1 MFAKKKKDTAIDEAN
16 AHVDRTEFYESMMNI
31 MRHGIAFIDADH
43 YVVFANKAFWANYLN
58 VNADLPNPVHMTE
71 MLRAFLTKS
80 KFAGDIDAEIQKRYQ
95 LVVAG
100 CVGLEMSF
108 PNGMAM
114 CIDRIVREDGAIIAA
129 GNDVTELKE
138 AEKKIHSEFAA
149 YQDRVASELA
159 AAGTEIGGASTTLSH
174 SCEGI
179 AKGAEGA
186 IELSAAVS
194 SATEEMSASINEIA
208 GRTNVAAEK
217 CGGAS
222 TVAAEAEAK
231 VSELS
236 EAVERIETFAATIQA
251 IADQTNL
258 LALNATI
265 EAARAGEAGRG
276 FAVVASEVKSLS
288 QQTANATAEISS
300 QIEDVRN
307 VSSVAA
313 QAIEKITASI
323 REISEMSTDTASAV
337 SQQRGVVG
345 EIVTHMGE
353 LQGVVSANKGAI
365 AEIENV
371 AGKVNKNAE
380 ELTGKITALVQEGV
394 KSIA

>member
-1 MFAKKKKDTAIDEAN
+1 MFARKKNITVDTEA
-16 AHVDRTEFYESMMNI
+16 AEQFDRAEFYESMMNL
-31 MRHGIAFIDADH
+31 MRHGIGFIDADH
-43 YVVFANKAFWANYLN
+43 NVVFANKTFWANYLN
-58 VNADLPNPVHMTE
+58 VNEDLPQPIHMTQ
-71 MLRAFLTKS
+71 MLKAFLVKS
-80 KFAGDIDAEIQKRYQ
+80 NFQGDIEAEVQNRYEFT
-95 LVVAG
+95 VAG
-100 CVGLEMSF
+100 CVGLELEF
-108 PNGMAM
+108 PNGTTM
-114 CIDRIVREDGAIIAA
+114 CIDRMRRADGAIVAL
-129 GNDVTELKE
+129 GNDVTELK
-138 AEKKIHSEFAA
+138 AVEKKVRNDFSA
-149 YQDRVASELA
+149 YQERVVSELEL
-159 AAGTEIGGASTTLSH
+159 AGNEIGGASKTLSE

-186 IELSAAVS
+186 IELSTAVS

-222 TVAAEAEAK
+222 TVAVEAEAK
-231 VSELS
+231 VTELS
-236 EAVERIETFAATIQA
+236 EAVERIESFAATIQA

-288 QQTANATAEISS
+288 QQTASATAEISS

-313 QAIEKITASI
+313 QAIEKISASI
-323 REISEMSTDTASAV
+323 LEISEMSNDTASAV
-337 SQQRGVVG
+337 SQQRGVVS

-353 LQGVVSANKGAI
+353 LQTVVATNQEAITDIEGVAD
-365 AEIENV
+365 NV
-371 AGKVNKNAE
+371 RKNSD
-380 ELTGKITALVQEGV
+380 ELTGKITQLVHEGV

>member
-1 MFAKKKKDTAIDEAN
+1 MFARKQKDITVAETTEQF
-16 AHVDRTEFYESMMNI
+16 DRGGFYESMLDLMP
-31 MRHGIAFIDADH
+31 HGIGFLDANH
-43 YVVFANKAFWANYLN
+43 NIVFANKKYWADYLN
-58 VNADLPNPVHMTE
+58 VGDELPHPIYLPD
-71 MLRAFLTKS
+71 MLRAFLVKS
-80 KFAGDIDAEIQKRYQ
+80 EYEGDVEERVQELFRQISH
-95 LVVAG
+95 G
-100 CVGLEMSF
+100 CLGLEVTFPSGTVMS
-108 PNGMAM
+108 
-114 CIDRIVREDGAIIAA
+114 IDRILREDGAVVAV
-129 GNDVTELKE
+129 GNDVTRIKE
-138 AEKKIHSEFAA
+138 AEKKVRDEFSA
-149 YQDRVASELA
+149 YQDRVASELDV
-159 AAGTEIGGASTTLSH
+159 AGNEIGNASTTLSE
-174 SCEGI
+174 SCKHI
-179 AKGAEGA
+179 AKGASGA
-186 IELSAAVS
+186 IELSTAVS
-194 SATEEMSASINEIA
+194 SATEEMSSSINEIA

-222 TVAAEAEAK
+222 TVASEAEAK
-231 VSELS
+231 VAELS

-276 FAVVASEVKSLS
+276 FAVVAAEVKSLS
-288 QQTANATAEISS
+288 QQTASATAEISS

-307 VSSVAA
+307 VSSVAT

-353 LQGVVSANKGAI
+353 LQNLVATNQESIADIEGVVD
-365 AEIENV
+365 NV
-371 AGKVNKNAE
+371 RKNSD
-380 ELTGKITALVQEGV
+380 ELTGKITELVQEGV

>member
-1 MFAKKKKDTAIDEAN
+1 MFSKKVKESAVVEPTTQF
-16 AHVDRTEFYESMMNI
+16 DRAEFYESMLDL
-31 MRHGIAFIDADH
+31 MRHGVAFIDSDH
-43 YVVFANKAFWANYLN
+43 NVVFANKAFWANYLN
-58 VNADLPNPVHMTE
+58 VGEGLPKPIHMTD
-71 MLRAFLTKS
+71 MLRAFLEKS
-80 KFAGDIDAEIQKRYQ
+80 KFEGDIEAEIQQRYERIA
-95 LVVAG
+95 AG
-100 CVGLEMSF
+100 CIGLELSF
-108 PNGMAM
+108 PNGMTM
-114 CIDRIVREDGAIIAA
+114 CIDRMRREDGAIIAV
-129 GNDVTELKE
+129 GNDVTDLKE
-138 AEKKIHSEFAA
+138 AEKKVRDDFAA
-149 YQDRVASELA
+149 YQDRVASELEL
-159 AAGTEIGGASTTLSH
+159 AGNEIGGASTTLSE

-186 IELSAAVS
+186 IELSTAVS

-222 TVAAEAEAK
+222 TVASEAEAK
-231 VSELS
+231 VAELS
-236 EAVERIETFAATIQA
+236 EAVERIESFAATIQA

-265 EAARAGEAGRG
+265 EAARAGDAGRG
-276 FAVVASEVKSLS
+276 FAVVAAEVKSLS
-288 QQTANATAEISS
+288 QQTASATAEISS

-323 REISEMSTDTASAV
+323 HEISEMSTDTASAV

-353 LQGVVSANKGAI
+353 LQNVVAANKGAI
-365 AEIENV
+365 SKIEDV
-371 AGKVNKNAE
+371 AGNVRKNSDQ
-380 ELTGKITALVQEGV
+380 LTGKITELVQEGV